1 MPVLISGILR
11 DGAGKPVQ
19 DCTIQLSARKTSPT
33 VVVEVTSSSVTD
45 ANGHYSIEAEPGYY
59 SVSLLREGFPP
70 SVAGDI
76 YVVPTD
82 APDTLNAFL
91 DAPKDADLRPE
102 VMKRFEEMV
111 NRVVDLSGATEE
123 VRKLA
128 EQAAQS
134 AAQSNDAAALS
145 ATAAAESQR
154 QASHSADAADVSAR
168 SAADNARQT
177 AQDVLASAAD
187 ADSAAKSAQTATEQ
201 AGQAKTAADTAQKA
215 QEEAGVSAQSA
226 AGSAGSAAA
235 SAQTAGEHAGN
246 AAASET
252 SARESAFTATQAA
265 EQGDNSA
272 AAAALSEQHARE
284 SSDKAA
290 KSETAASASAKSASS
305 SEASARQS
313 AETAENQKNA
323 ATESANRAEQ
333 ARDDALTSRNE
344 AVQAAETAATDA
356 ADKAAGKVS
365 DQLKAA
371 VADDTQRAE
380 AAMAGAESAALASQ
394 GYRDEARDIAEG
406 LKLGDAST
414 TQKGL
419 VKLSSDDDSD
429 SEALAATPKAVK
441 KVKDLTNLKAPLDS
455 PELTGT
461 PTTPTPPLT
470 INNQQIVNAEFVH
483 AAVAALVGSSPEAL
497 DTLAEL
503 AQALGND
510 PNFATTM
517 LNALAGKQPLDGTL
531 TNLSGKDVPA
541 LLQYLGLEETINR
554 AAGSLQKDQNGRDV
568 PQPDTFTCHIGAARA
583 FSGSVSI
590 GRGGN
595 WTTAEFIVWLE
606 SQGAFNHPYWMCKGS
621 WSYADNRVI
630 TDTGCGNIQL
640 AGAVV
645 EVMGVRSAMTIRI
658 TTPTTATSG
667 HASAQ
672 FTYIN
677 HGDGYLPGWHRDFN
691 TANPP
696 YEYYPVGAP
705 IPWPS
710 DIPPANHALM
720 QGQSFDKS
728 AYPLLAVAYPAGVIP
743 DMRGQTIKG
752 NPTGRGVLTQEQDG
766 IKWHDHGATIAS
778 TDLGSRDTTGF
789 DYGTKSVSVFDYG
802 TKSTTGAGAHNHP
815 ISGRTQFGQA
825 GDVVAMSNTGSDRT
839 NWGAVGGVGDH
850 AHAVGIGA
858 HDHVVGIGA
867 HAHSVY
873 IGAHS
878 HGVTVSPSGQAE
890 NTVKNTAF
898 NYLVRLA

>member
-19 DCTIQLSARKTSPT
+19 DCTIQLSAKKTSPT
-33 VVVEVTSSSVTD
+33 VVVEVVSSTVTD
-45 ANGHYSIEAEPGYY
+45 ASGHYSIEAEPGYY

-111 NRVVDLSGATEE
+111 NRVVDLSGATEKDRE
-123 VRKLA
+123 RA

-134 AAQSNDAAALS
+134 AEQSKDSAVLS
-145 ATAAAESQR
+145 ATASAESQR
-154 QASHSADAADVSAR
+154 QAALSADAADASAR

-226 AGSAGSAAA
+226 AGSAESAAA

-265 EQGDNSA
+265 EQGNNSA
-272 AAAALSEQHARE
+272 AAAALCEQHARE
-284 SSDKAA
+284 SGEKAA
-290 KSETAASASAKSASS
+290 KSEAAASASAKSASS
-305 SEASARQS
+305 SEASALQS

-344 AVQAAETAATDA
+344 AVQAAETAAADA

-365 DQLKAA
+365 EQLKAA

-380 AAMAGAESAALASQ
+380 AAMAGAERAAEASQ

-414 TQKGL
+414 TQKGI

-497 DTLAEL
+497 DTLTEL

-590 GRGGN
+590 GGGGN

-677 HGDGYLPGWHRDFN
+677 HGDDYLPGWRRDFN
-691 TANPP
+691 TANLPP
-696 YEYYPVGAP
+696 ESYPVGAP
-705 IPWPS
+705 VPWPS
-710 DIPPANHALM
+710 DTVPAGYALM
-720 QGQSFDKS
+720 QGQPFDKS
-728 AYPLLAVAYPAGVIP
+728 VYLLLAVAYPSGVIP
-743 DMRGQTIKG
+743 DMRSQTIKG
-752 NPTGRGVLTQEQDG
+752 KPDSRAVLSQELDG